1 LPFCKKPLKP
11 SKTITVRIKEIFA
24 IGYNKTQYS
33 GRGIVT
39 YMAKRRLTILA
50 AILVLLSLILAVT
63 YHLSQSHYY
72 TASDV
77 FWYGAIAAFLA
88 VWFWCFLV
96 LICFL
101 SYRLAVK

>member
-1 LPFCKKPLKP
+1 LPLLQKTAETKQKIPVRKKEK
-11 SKTITVRIKEIFA
+11 FA
-24 IGYNKTQYS
+24 IGYNETQYS

-50 AILVLLSLILAVT
+50 AILVLLSLTLAVI
-63 YHLSQSHYY
+63 YHLAKANYY

-77 FWYGAIAAFLA
+77 FWYGAIAGVLGCLVLA
-88 VWFWCFLV
+88 FLV

-101 SYRLAVK
+101 SYRLALK